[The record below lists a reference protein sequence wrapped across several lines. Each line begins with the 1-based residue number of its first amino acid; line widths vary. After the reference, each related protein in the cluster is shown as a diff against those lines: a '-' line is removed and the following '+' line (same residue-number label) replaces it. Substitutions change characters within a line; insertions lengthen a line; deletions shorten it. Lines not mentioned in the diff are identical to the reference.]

1 MDPITIAAAWSFAKN
16 VWKLACDNWQLILGG
31 FLVVV
36 VIAGYNHQ
44 INAAEERGAKRE
56 RDKADVAR
64 MEYAGK
70 VKALEKTITT
80 QHRQIELTTGARV
93 ERVRTVTVTNIVEV
107 PKYVTAYSDS
117 RCIVPTGFVLHHDST
132 VAGLAVNS
140 TPAVELVDADSK
152 IALSRVE
159 SVVTENY
166 GRAYEWLAERDDC
179 RARYTAA
186 YESIERFKAGQ
197 KQIIGAPSQ

>member
-1 MDPITIAAAWSFAKN
+1 MNPLTIAAALNFAKN
-16 VWKLACDNWQLILGG
+16 AWKLARENWQLILGG

-56 RDKADVAR
+56 RDKADVAQLQH
-64 MEYAGK
+64 AAK
-70 VKALEKTITT
+70 IKALEKTITT
-80 QHRQIELTTGARV
+80 QHRQIELATGARI
-93 ERVRTVTVTNIVEV
+93 ETVRTVTVTNIVEV
-107 PKYVTAYSDS
+107 PKYVTALSDS

-132 VAGLAVNS
+132 AAGLAVNS
-140 TPAVELVDADSK
+140 APAVELVDADSK
-152 IALSRVE
+152 IKLSRVE

-166 GRAYEWLAERDDC
+166 GRAYTWLAERDDC

-197 KQIIGAPSQ
+197 KQIVGTPSQ